1 MKRIEICDFSFLGV
15 AGAVIWVLGALL
27 VNRSRLKAM
36 IIWPCRRDNT
46 GRKTKKTDRSIDW
59 SVFFV
64 LGQGRHEHLQAFEQV
79 VGLGGLGDTGLAP

>member
-1 MKRIEICDFSFLGV
+1 MPQEY
-15 AGAVIWVLGALL
+15 
-27 VNRSRLKAM
+27 
-36 IIWPCRRDNT
+36 NT

-79 VGLGGLGDTGLAP
+79 VGLGGLGGLGDTGLAP